1 MRRLIRA
8 DIRRILKKRSVI
20 VLFLLTLLYL
30 CVQVIGSYLAYDQD
44 SFVAVKSLM
53 NRLTFPELIL
63 GLVILFGVY
72 ADDFRSMSYACV
84 IGRGLTRGKLVLAKL
99 LDTVILTAI
108 MYGIITL
115 VLTVGLRA
123 VGCSFTPRLSRAFY
137 MTVLITVY
145 KTVGYIALSS
155 MVLYITNNIPVTTI
169 SLLLLYI
176 AVPFS
181 AMLFSLNAQ
190 VKALHIERLHYA
202 GLADNAFSD
211 FLFGS
216 AGIGTGKLL
225 LGLVVYLGLVL
236 FVTLKIFDK
245 KELEF

>member
-8 DIRRILKKRSVI
+8 DISRILKKPSVI
-20 VLFLLTLLYL
+20 VFFCISLVYL
-30 CVQVIGSYLAYDQD
+30 CLYVIGSYLKYEGDPV
-44 SFVAVKSLM
+44 VAVKSLM
-53 NRLTFPELIL
+53 SYMNMPQLLI

-84 IGRGLTRGKLVLAKL
+84 IGRGLSRSKLVLAKL
-99 LDTVILTAI
+99 LDTVILTVL

-115 VLTVGLRA
+115 VLRLGLA
-123 VGCSFTPRLSRAFY
+123 LVGCSLTPRLSRAFY
-137 MTVLITVY
+137 MTILMAVY

-155 MVLYITNNIPVTTI
+155 MILYITDNIPVATI

-181 AMLFSLNAQ
+181 ALLLSLKPQ

-211 FLFGS
+211 FLFGAAG
-216 AGIGTGKLL
+216 AGIGKLVFGL
-225 LGLVVYLGLVL
+225 LVYLGLVL
-236 FVTLKIFDK
+236 FVTIRIFDK

>member
-20 VLFLLTLLYL
+20 VLFFIALAFL
-30 CVQVIGSYLAYDQD
+30 CFHVIGSYLAYAKDP
-44 SFVAVKSLM
+44 VVPVKSLM
-53 NRLTFPELIL
+53 SHMSTPELLI

-72 ADDFRSMSYACV
+72 ADDFRSMSYAAV
-84 IGRGLTRGKLVLAKL
+84 IGRGLSRSKLVLAKL
-99 LDTVILTAI
+99 LDTAILTAL

-115 VLTVGLRA
+115 VLRLGLML
-123 VGCSFTPRLSRAFY
+123 VGCDLTPRLSKAFY
-137 MTVLITVY
+137 MTIFIAVY

-155 MVLYITNNIPVTTI
+155 MILYITNNIPVTTI

-181 AMLFSLNAQ
+181 ALLFSLHPQ
-190 VKALHIERLHYA
+190 VKAIHIERLHYA

-216 AGIGTGKLL
+216 AAVGIGKLFFGL
-225 LGLVVYLGLVL
+225 LIYLGLVL
-236 FVTLKIFDK
+236 FVTVKVFDK

>member
-8 DIRRILKKRSVI
+8 DIRRILKKPSVMI
-20 VLFLLTLLYL
+20 LFCIALAFLGFH
-30 CVQVIGSYLAYDQD
+30 VIGSFLAYEKDP
-44 SFVAVKSLM
+44 VVPVKDLM
-53 NRLTFPELIL
+53 SHMGMPELVI

-72 ADDFRSMSYACV
+72 SDDFRSMSYSSV
-84 IGRGLTRGKLVLAKL
+84 IGRGLTRSKLVLAKL
-99 LDTVILTAI
+99 LDTVILTAL

-115 VLTVGLRA
+115 VLGLGLML
-123 VGCSFTPRLSRAFY
+123 VGCELTPRLSRAFY
-137 MTVLITVY
+137 MTIFITVY

-155 MVLYITNNIPVTTI
+155 MILYITNNIPVTTI

-181 AMLFSLNAQ
+181 ALLFSLNPQ

-202 GLADNAFSD
+202 GLAGNAFSD

-216 AGIGTGKLL
+216 AAMGIGKLVFGL
-225 LGLVVYLGLVL
+225 LVYLGLVL
-236 FVTLKIFDK
+236 FVTIKIFDK

>member
-20 VLFLLTLLYL
+20 VLFLLALFYL
-30 CVQVIGSYLAYDQD
+30 CSTVVGSYVAYEQG
-44 SFVAVKSLM
+44 SIVAVKSLM
-53 NRLTFPELIL
+53 RRMTIPELML

-72 ADDFRSMSYACV
+72 ADDFRSMSYSCV
-84 IGRGLTRGKLVLAKL
+84 IGRGLTRSKLVLAKL
-99 LDTVILTAI
+99 LDTVILTVI

-115 VLTVGLRA
+115 VLMAGLRA
-123 VGCSFTPRLSRAFY
+123 VDCSFTPRLSRAFY
-137 MTVLITVY
+137 LTILITIY
-145 KTVGYIALSS
+145 KAVGYIALSS
-155 MVLYITNNIPVTTI
+155 VILYVTDNIPLRTI

-176 AVPFS
+176 VVPFS
-181 AMLFSLNAQ
+181 TLLFSLNAQ

-216 AGIGTGKLL
+216 AGMGIGKLL
-225 LGLVVYLGLVL
+225 LGLLVYLGLVL
-236 FVTLKIFDK
+236 FVTVKIFDK

>member
-8 DIRRILKKRSVI
+8 DIRRILKKSSVI
-20 VLFLLTLLYL
+20 VLFCIALVFLSFH
-30 CVQVIGSYLAYDQD
+30 VIGSYLAYEKDP
-44 SFVAVKSLM
+44 VVPVKDLM
-53 NRLTFPELIL
+53 SHLSMPELLI

-84 IGRGLTRGKLVLAKL
+84 IGRGLTRSKLVLAKL
-99 LDTVILTAI
+99 LDTVILTAL

-115 VLTVGLRA
+115 VLRLGLML
-123 VGCSFTPRLSRAFY
+123 VGCDLTPRLSRAFY
-137 MTVLITVY
+137 MTIFSAVY

-155 MVLYITNNIPVTTI
+155 MILYVTNNIPVATI

-181 AMLFSLNAQ
+181 ALLFSLNPQ
-190 VKALHIERLHYA
+190 VKAFHIERLHYA

-216 AGIGTGKLL
+216 AVMGIGKLV
-225 LGLVVYLGLVL
+225 LGLLIYLGLVL
-236 FVTLKIFDK
+236 FVTIRIFDK

>member
-20 VLFLLTLLYL
+20 ILFLLMLLYL
-30 CVQVIGSYLAYDQD
+30 CLIVIGSYPAFDQD
-44 SFVAVKSLM
+44 PLVPVKELM
-53 NRLTFPELIL
+53 SHTRMPELVL

-72 ADDFRSMSYACV
+72 ADDFRSMTYTCV
-84 IGRGLTRGKLVLAKL
+84 IGRGLTRSKLVLAKL
-99 LDTVILTAI
+99 LDTVILAAL

-115 VLTVGLRA
+115 VLSVGLKF
-123 VGCSFTPRLSRAFY
+123 VGCSFTPRLRRAFY
-137 MTVLITVY
+137 MTILITVY

-155 MVLYITNNIPVTTI
+155 MILYITNNIPLTTI

-176 AVPFS
+176 VVPFS
-181 AMLFSLNAQ
+181 TLLFSLNAQ

-216 AGIGTGKLL
+216 AGMGIGKLL
-225 LGLVVYLGLVL
+225 LGLLVYLGLVL
-236 FVTLKIFDK
+236 FVTVKIFDK

>member
-20 VLFLLTLLYL
+20 LLFFFSLLYL
-30 CVQVIGSYLAYDQD
+30 CFQVMGSYGAYNQD
-44 SFVAVKSLM
+44 SFVAVQNLM
-53 NRLTFPELIL
+53 GKMQLPELVL
-63 GLVILFGVY
+63 GLVLLFGVY
-72 ADDFRSMSYACV
+72 ADDFRSMSYSCV
-84 IGRGLTRGKLVLAKL
+84 IGRGLTRSKLVLAKL
-99 LDTVILTAI
+99 LDTVILTSF
-108 MYGIITL
+108 MYGIIML
-115 VLTVGLRA
+115 VLTLGLKLF
-123 VGCSFTPRLSRAFY
+123 GCSFTPRLSKAYY
-137 MTVLITVY
+137 MTFLVAIY

-155 MVLYITNNIPVTTI
+155 MILYITNNIPLSTI

-181 AMLFSLNAQ
+181 ALLFSLNPQ
-190 VKALHIERLHYA
+190 VKAFHVERLHYA

-216 AGIGTGKLL
+216 TGMGIGKLILGLL
-225 LGLVVYLGLVL
+225 LYLGLVL
-236 FVTLKIFDK
+236 FVTIKVFDK

>member
-20 VLFLLTLLYL
+20 ILFFLMLLYL
-30 CVQVIGSYLAYDQD
+30 CLIVIGSYPAFDQD
-44 SFVAVKSLM
+44 ALVPVKELM
-53 NRLTFPELIL
+53 SHTRMPELVL

-72 ADDFRSMSYACV
+72 ADDFRSMTYTCV
-84 IGRGLTRGKLVLAKL
+84 IGRGLTRSKLVLAKL
-99 LDTVILTAI
+99 LDTVILAAL

-115 VLTVGLRA
+115 VLSVGLKF
-123 VGCSFTPRLSRAFY
+123 VGCSFTPRLNRAFY
-137 MTVLITVY
+137 MTIFITVY

-155 MVLYITNNIPVTTI
+155 MILYITNNIPLTTI

-181 AMLFSLNAQ
+181 ALLFALNAQ

-216 AGIGTGKLL
+216 AGMGIGKLL
-225 LGLVVYLGLVL
+225 LGLLVYLGLVL
-236 FVTLKIFDK
+236 FVTVKLFDK

>member
-20 VLFLLTLLYL
+20 ILFFLMLLYL
-30 CVQVIGSYLAYDQD
+30 CLIVIGSYPAFDQD
-44 SFVAVKSLM
+44 ALVPVKELM
-53 NRLTFPELIL
+53 SHTRMPELVL

-72 ADDFRSMSYACV
+72 ADDFRSMTYTCV
-84 IGRGLTRGKLVLAKL
+84 IGRGLTRSKLVLAKL
-99 LDTVILTAI
+99 LDTVILAAL
-108 MYGIITL
+108 MYGIIAL
-115 VLTVGLRA
+115 VLSVGLKF
-123 VGCSFTPRLSRAFY
+123 VGCSFTPRLRRAFY
-137 MTVLITVY
+137 MTILITVY
-145 KTVGYIALSS
+145 KTVPL
-155 MVLYITNNIPVTTI
+155 TTI

-181 AMLFSLNAQ
+181 ALLFSLNAQ

-216 AGIGTGKLL
+216 AGMGIGKLL
-225 LGLVVYLGLVL
+225 LGLLVYLGLVL
-236 FVTLKIFDK
+236 FVTVKLFDK

>member
-8 DIRRILKKRSVI
+8 DIRRILKKPSVI
-20 VLFLLTLLYL
+20 VLFCIALLFL
-30 CVQVIGSYLAYDQD
+30 CFHVIGSYLRYGEDQ
-44 SFVAVKSLM
+44 VVPVKNLM
-53 NRLTFPELIL
+53 SRMMMPELVI

-72 ADDFRSMSYACV
+72 SDDFRSMTYACV
-84 IGRGLTRGKLVLAKL
+84 IGRGLTRSKLVLAKL
-99 LDTVILTAI
+99 LDTVILTVL

-115 VLTVGLRA
+115 VLRLGLMF
-123 VGCSFTPRLSRAFY
+123 VGCRFTPRLSRAFY
-137 MTVLITVY
+137 MTIFITIY

-155 MVLYITNNIPVTTI
+155 MILYITNNIPVTTI

-181 AMLFSLNAQ
+181 ALLFSLNPQ
-190 VKALHIERLHYA
+190 VKALHVERLHYA
-202 GLADNAFSD
+202 GLADNALSD

-216 AGIGTGKLL
+216 VGMGIGKLA
-225 LGLVVYLGLVL
+225 LGLLVYLGLVL
-236 FVTLKIFDK
+236 LVTVKLFDK

>member
-20 VLFLLTLLYL
+20 IFFILMLLYL
-30 CVQVIGSYLAYDQD
+30 CLMVIGSFLAYEKDPLV
-44 SFVAVKSLM
+44 SVKDLM
-53 NRLTFPELIL
+53 GRMRMPELVL

-72 ADDFRSMSYACV
+72 ADDFRSMSCTCV
-84 IGRGLTRGKLVLAKL
+84 IGRGLTRSKLVLAKL
-99 LDTVILTAI
+99 LDTVILTAL

-115 VLTVGLRA
+115 VLTAGLKF

-137 MTVLITVY
+137 MTILMTVY

-155 MVLYITNNIPVTTI
+155 MILYITNNIPITTI

-176 AVPFS
+176 VVPLS
-181 AMLFSLNAQ
+181 AMLFSLNKQ

-216 AGIGTGKLL
+216 VGLGIGKLL
-225 LGLVVYLGLVL
+225 LGLLVYLGLVL
-236 FVTLKIFDK
+236 FVTVKIFDR

>member
-8 DIRRILKKRSVI
+8 DIRRILKKRSVV
-20 VLFLLTLLYL
+20 VLFCIALAFLGMH
-30 CVQVIGSYLAYDQD
+30 VVGSCLAYGKDP
-44 SFVAVKSLM
+44 VVPVKGLM
-53 NRLTFPELIL
+53 SHMGMPELVI

-72 ADDFRSMSYACV
+72 SDDFRSMSYSSV
-84 IGRGLTRGKLVLAKL
+84 IGRGLTRSKLVLAKL
-99 LDTVILTAI
+99 LDTVILTAL

-115 VLTVGLRA
+115 VLRLGLLF
-123 VGCSFTPRLSRAFY
+123 VGCDFTPRLSRAFY
-137 MTVLITVY
+137 MTIFITVY

-155 MVLYITNNIPVTTI
+155 MILYITNNIPVTTI

-181 AMLFSLNAQ
+181 ALLFSLNPQ

-202 GLADNAFSD
+202 GLAGNAFSD

-216 AGIGTGKLL
+216 AVMGIGKLFFGL
-225 LGLVVYLGLVL
+225 LIYLGLVL
-236 FVTLKIFDK
+236 FVTIKIFDK

>member
-8 DIRRILKKRSVI
+8 DIRRILKKPSVI
-20 VLFLLTLLYL
+20 VLLCLALAFLGLL
-30 CVQVIGSYLAYDQD
+30 VIGSCLAYDKD
-44 SFVAVKSLM
+44 AVVPVKNLM
-53 NRLTFPELIL
+53 ARMRMPELLI
-63 GLVILFGVY
+63 GLVILFGAY

-84 IGRGLTRGKLVLAKL
+84 IGRGLTRSKLVFAKL
-99 LDTVILTAI
+99 LDTVILTAL

-115 VLTVGLRA
+115 VLRVGLML
-123 VGCSFTPRLSRAFY
+123 VGCEFTPRLSRAFY
-137 MTVLITVY
+137 MTIFISAY
-145 KTVGYIALSS
+145 KTVGYIALAS
-155 MVLYITNNIPVTTI
+155 MILYITNSIPVSTI

-176 AVPFS
+176 AVPLS
-181 AMLFSLNAQ
+181 ALLFSLNPQ

-211 FLFGS
+211 FMFGS
-216 AGIGTGKLL
+216 AGMGIVKLV

-236 FVTLKIFDK
+236 FVTVRLFDR

>member
-20 VLFLLTLLYL
+20 ILFILMLLYL
-30 CVQVIGSYLAYDQD
+30 GLMVIGSFLAYDHD
-44 SFVAVKSLM
+44 LLVAVKALM
-53 NRLTFPELIL
+53 SRNRMPALVL

-72 ADDFRSMSYACV
+72 ADDFRSMSYSCV
-84 IGRGLTRGKLVLAKL
+84 IGRGLTRSKLVLAKL

-108 MYGIITL
+108 FYGIITL
-115 VLTVGLRA
+115 VLTAGLKLA
-123 VGCSFTPRLSRAFY
+123 GCSFTPRLSRAFY
-137 MTVLITVY
+137 MSILISVY

-155 MVLYITNNIPVTTI
+155 MVLYITNNIPLTTI

-216 AGIGTGKLL
+216 VGLGIGKLL
-225 LGLVVYLGLVL
+225 LGLLVYLGLVL
-236 FVTLKIFDK
+236 FVTVKIFDK

>member
-20 VLFLLTLLYL
+20 ILFFLMLLYL
-30 CVQVIGSYLAYDQD
+30 CLIVIGSYPAFDQD
-44 SFVAVKSLM
+44 PLVPVKELM
-53 NRLTFPELIL
+53 SHTRMPELVL

-72 ADDFRSMSYACV
+72 ADDFRSMSYSCV
-84 IGRGLTRGKLVLAKL
+84 IGRGLTRSKLVLAKL
-99 LDTVILTAI
+99 LDTVILTVI

-115 VLTVGLRA
+115 VLTAGLRA
-123 VGCSFTPRLSRAFY
+123 VDCSFTPRLSRAFY
-137 MTVLITVY
+137 MTIFIAVY

-155 MVLYITNNIPVTTI
+155 MILYITNNIPLTTI

-176 AVPFS
+176 VVPFS
-181 AMLFSLNAQ
+181 TLLFSLNAQ
-190 VKALHIERLHYA
+190 VKAVHIERLHYA

-216 AGIGTGKLL
+216 AGMGIGKLL
-225 LGLVVYLGLVL
+225 LGLLVYLGLVL
-236 FVTLKIFDK
+236 FVTVKIFDK

>member
-20 VLFLLTLLYL
+20 VLFCISLMFLSFH
-30 CVQVIGSYLAYDQD
+30 VIGSFLAYEKDP
-44 SFVAVKSLM
+44 VVPVKSLM
-53 NRLTFPELIL
+53 SHMAMPELLI

-72 ADDFRSMSYACV
+72 SDDFRSMTYSCV
-84 IGRGLTRGKLVLAKL
+84 IGRGLTRSKLVLAKL
-99 LDTVILTAI
+99 LDTVILTVL

-115 VLTVGLRA
+115 VLRLGLMF
-123 VGCSFTPRLSRAFY
+123 VGCSLTPRLSRAFY
-137 MTVLITVY
+137 MTIFITIY

-155 MVLYITNNIPVTTI
+155 MILYITNNIPVTTI

-181 AMLFSLNAQ
+181 ALLFSLNPQ

-202 GLADNAFSD
+202 GLAGNAFSD
-211 FLFGS
+211 FVFGS
-216 AGIGTGKLL
+216 AFMGFGKLVFGL
-225 LGLVVYLGLVL
+225 LIYLGLVL
-236 FVTLKIFDK
+236 YVTIRIFDK

>member
-20 VLFLLTLLYL
+20 VIFCITLVLLWT
-30 CVQVIGSYLAYDQD
+30 QVVGSYLAYDKD
-44 SFVAVKSLM
+44 PVVPVKNLM
-53 NRLTFPELIL
+53 SRIRVPELVI

-72 ADDFRSMSYACV
+72 SDDFRSMTYSSV
-84 IGRGLTRGKLVLAKL
+84 IGRGLTRSKLVLAKL
-99 LDTVILTAI
+99 LDTVILTAL

-115 VLTVGLRA
+115 VLRLGLML
-123 VGCSFTPRLSRAFY
+123 VGCDLSPRLSRAFY
-137 MTVLITVY
+137 MTIFITVY
-145 KTVGYIALSS
+145 KTVGYIALAS
-155 MVLYITNNIPVTTI
+155 MILYITNNIPVTTI

-181 AMLFSLNAQ
+181 ALLFSLNPQ

-202 GLADNAFSD
+202 GLAGNAFSD
-211 FLFGS
+211 FMFGS
-216 AGIGTGKLL
+216 AAMGIGKLVFGL
-225 LGLVVYLGLVL
+225 LVYLGLVL
-236 FVTLKIFDK
+236 FVTIKIFDK

>member
-20 VLFLLTLLYL
+20 ILFFLMLLYL
-30 CVQVIGSYLAYDQD
+30 CLIVIGSYPAFDQD
-44 SFVAVKSLM
+44 PLVPVKELM
-53 NRLTFPELIL
+53 SHTRMPELVL

-72 ADDFRSMSYACV
+72 ADDFRSMTYTCV
-84 IGRGLTRGKLVLAKL
+84 IGRGLTRSKLVLAKL
-99 LDTVILTAI
+99 LDTVILAAL

-115 VLTVGLRA
+115 VLSVGLKF
-123 VGCSFTPRLSRAFY
+123 VGCSFTPRLGRAFY
-137 MTVLITVY
+137 MTIFITVY

-155 MVLYITNNIPVTTI
+155 MILYITNNIPLTTI

-181 AMLFSLNAQ
+181 ALLFSLNAQ

-216 AGIGTGKLL
+216 AGMGIGKLL
-225 LGLVVYLGLVL
+225 LGLLVYLGLVL
-236 FVTLKIFDK
+236 FVTVKLFDK

>member
-20 VLFLLTLLYL
+20 VLFCIAL
-30 CVQVIGSYLAYDQD
+30 VIMWMQVVGSCIAYDMD
-44 SFVAVKSLM
+44 PVVAVKNLM
-53 NRLTFPELIL
+53 SRIRVPELVF

-72 ADDFRSMSYACV
+72 SDDFRSMTYSSV
-84 IGRGLTRGKLVLAKL
+84 IGRGLTRSKLVLAKL
-99 LDTVILTAI
+99 LDTVILAAL

-115 VLTVGLRA
+115 ALRLGLML
-123 VGCSFTPRLSRAFY
+123 VDCDLPPRLNRAFY
-137 MTVLITVY
+137 MTIFISVY
-145 KTVGYIALSS
+145 KTVGYIALAS
-155 MVLYITNNIPVTTI
+155 MILYITNNIPVTTI

-181 AMLFSLNAQ
+181 ALLFSLNPQ

-202 GLADNAFSD
+202 GLAGNAFSD
-211 FLFGS
+211 FMFGS
-216 AGIGTGKLL
+216 AAMGIGKLVFGL
-225 LGLVVYLGLVL
+225 LVYLGLVL
-236 FVTLKIFDK
+236 LVTIKIFDK

>member
-20 VLFLLTLLYL
+20 LLFLIALGYL
-30 CVQVIGSYLAYDQD
+30 CFQVIGSFLAYEQD
-44 SFVAVKSLM
+44 PFVAVQNMMSKIAM
-53 NRLTFPELIL
+53 PEIIL

-72 ADDFRSMSYACV
+72 ADDFRSMSYSCV
-84 IGRGLTRGKLVLAKL
+84 IGRGLTRSKLVLAKL
-99 LDTVILTAI
+99 LDTVILSVF

-115 VLTVGLRA
+115 ILSLSLKLM
-123 VGCSFTPRLSRAFY
+123 GCTFTPRLSRAFY
-137 MTVLITVY
+137 MTVLVTVY

-155 MVLYITNNIPVTTI
+155 MILYITNNIPLSTI
-169 SLLLLYI
+169 FLLLLYI

-181 AMLFSLNAQ
+181 TLLFSLNPQ
-190 VKALHIERLHYA
+190 VKAFHVERIHYA
-202 GLADNAFSD
+202 GIADNAFSD
-211 FLFGS
+211 LLFGS
-216 AGIGTGKLL
+216 VGMAIGKLL

-236 FVTLKIFDK
+236 FVTIKIFDK

>member
-1 MRRLIRA
+1 MRRLLRA

-20 VLFLLTLLYL
+20 VLFCIALLFL
-30 CVQVIGSYLAYDQD
+30 CFHVIGSYLAYEGDP
-44 SFVAVKSLM
+44 VVPVKNLM
-53 NRLTFPELIL
+53 SHIGTPELVI

-72 ADDFRSMSYACV
+72 SDDFRSMSYACV
-84 IGRGLTRGKLVLAKL
+84 IGRGLTRSKLVLAKL
-99 LDTVILTAI
+99 LDTVILSAL
-108 MYGIITL
+108 MYGIIAL
-115 VLTVGLRA
+115 VLRFGLML
-123 VGCSFTPRLSRAFY
+123 VGCEFTSRLSRAFY
-137 MTVLITVY
+137 MTIIIAVY

-155 MVLYITNNIPVTTI
+155 MILYITNNIPVTTI

-181 AMLFSLNAQ
+181 ALLFSLNPQ

-202 GLADNAFSD
+202 GLAGNAFSD

-216 AGIGTGKLL
+216 IAMGIGKLVFGL
-225 LGLVVYLGLVL
+225 LVYLGLVL
-236 FVTLKIFDK
+236 FVTIKLFDK